1 MRELLGGKGA
11 NLAEMTNLGLP
22 IPQGFT
28 ITTEACIEY
37 YNNGET
43 VSDTVKTQIFNSLR
57 ELENITGKKFG
68 NPENGENS
76 MVLRM
81 APKVVFGLCDFLYYY
96 VSNQGD
102 TRLFLFL
109 LENVPI
115 FGIG

>member
-1 MRELLGGKGA
+1 
-11 NLAEMTNLGLP
+11 
-22 IPQGFT
+22 
-28 ITTEACIEY
+28 
-37 YNNGET
+37 
-43 VSDTVKTQIFNSLR
+43 
-57 ELENITGKKFG
+57 
-68 NPENGENS
+68 